1 MNKTQL
7 KQIIK
12 EEMQKYLNE
21 RSFPDNHGKATL
33 AADEIGDPW
42 TSDEN
47 KVEAFDLLLNI
58 MRSWSPEEQATHAKE
73 ILVNAFNFHGP
84 ENQSKATM
92 KYALTHAAK
101 VQQAGKWVEP
111 K

>member
-1 MNKTQL
+1 MNKTKL

-12 EEMQKYLNE
+12 EEMRKYLNE
-21 RSFPDNHGKATL
+21 RSFPDNYGE
-33 AADEIGDPW
+33 AADAADHIGHPM

-47 KVEAFDLLLNI
+47 KVHHFQNMMNI
-58 MRSWSPEEQATHAKE
+58 IKAWNPEEQATHAKE

-101 VQQAGKWVEP
+101 VKQAGKWVEP

>member
-1 MNKTQL
+1 MNKTKL

-12 EEMQKYLNE
+12 EEMRKYLNE
-21 RSFPDNHGKATL
+21 RSFPDNHGKAAD
-33 AADEIGDPW
+33 AADQIGHPM

-47 KVEAFDLLLNI
+47 KVHHFQNMMNI
-58 MRSWSPEEQATHAKE
+58 IKAWNPEEQATHAKE

-84 ENQSKATM
+84 ENQPKATM

-101 VQQAGKWVEP
+101 VKQAGKWVEP

>member
-12 EEMQKYLNE
+12 EEMRKYLNE
-21 RSFPDNHGKATL
+21 RSFPDNHGKATI

-42 TSDEN
+42 TSDEE
-47 KVEAFDLLLNI
+47 KVRHLQDMLNI
-58 MRSWSPEEQATHAKE
+58 MGSWSPEEQATHAKE

-92 KYALTHAAK
+92 KYAMTHAAK
-101 VQQAGKWVEP
+101 VKQAGKWVEP
-111 K
+111 E

>member
-1 MNKTQL
+1 MNKTKL

-12 EEMQKYLNE
+12 EEMRKYLNE
-21 RSFPDNHGKATL
+21 RSFPDDHGKATD
-33 AADEIGDPW
+33 AADHIGHPM

-47 KVEAFDLLLNI
+47 KVEAFELLLNI
-58 MRSWSPEEQATHAKE
+58 MDSWSPEEQATHAKE

-84 ENQSKATM
+84 ENQPKATM

-101 VQQAGKWVEP
+101 VKQAGKWVEP
-111 K
+111 E

>member
-1 MNKTQL
+1 MNKTKL

-21 RSFPDNHGKATL
+21 KRSFPDNHGKATD
-33 AADEIGDPW
+33 AADQIGHPM

-47 KVEAFDLLLNI
+47 KVHHFQNMMNI
-58 MRSWSPEEQATHAKE
+58 IKAWNPEEQAEVLT
-73 ILVNAFNFHGP
+73 NAFNFHGP
-84 ENQSKATM
+84 ENQPKATM

-101 VQQAGKWVEP
+101 VKQAGKWVEP

>member
-1 MNKTQL
+1 MNKTKL

-12 EEMQKYLNE
+12 EEMRKYLNE
-21 RSFPDNHGKATL
+21 RSFPDNYGKAAS
-33 AADEIGDPW
+33 AADHIGHPM

-47 KVEAFDLLLNI
+47 KVDAFELLLNI
-58 MRSWSPEEQATHAKE
+58 MDSWSPEEQATHAKE
-73 ILVNAFNFHGP
+73 IFVNAFNF
-84 ENQSKATM
+84 QRRQDDATK

-101 VQQAGKWVEP
+101 VKQAGKWVEP